1 MNEGINNRQKKKISL
16 MEIFIPLF
24 CLINQYEIAGL
35 HLGLICV
42 IAVVAIY
49 FIKYREFYLYKP
61 LFIFFL
67 FMIVHDFFRMFITG
81 FNTGLW
87 VERVLYLL
95 ILSCIYKK
103 VDEEN
108 LFRVWKII
116 GIIVMAGIFYQSFQV
131 YILGQSVSTINIFPF
146 LQSNSE
152 NYLLGYDRPHS
163 FFLEPAAYC
172 TWILP
177 LLCMCMKRKK
187 HIWMVFIS
195 ISILLSTSSTGIL
208 MTGVIWLFYAFVSAR
223 SEGKYF
229 NSLMIV
235 GVLIIGIGAFSNL
248 SIFSMALNKLTNI
261 SVTNTSNSVRLV
273 LGFQLFWAAPLIY
286 KVLGIPYMNV
296 ENYMRSGEVALSKY
310 KLSLNLSDLGFVNAI
325 GNCMLIY
332 GVFGLLL
339 YLKLFWNIWKESDL
353 YSKCY
358 VLTCIISIFGQSVFW
373 NSLFVTQ
380 FAVMLCSVERTS
392 FIRVTLGQGV
402 TSNSYE

>member
-1 MNEGINNRQKKKISL
+1 MNERINKKRKKKISL
-16 MEIFIPLF
+16 MESFIPLF
-24 CLINQYEIAGL
+24 CLINQYEIAGF

-42 IAVVAIY
+42 ITVVIIY
-49 FIKYREFYLYKP
+49 SIKYKEFYLYKP

-67 FMIVHDFFRMFITG
+67 FMIVHDFFRVFITG
-81 FNTGLW
+81 FSTGLW

-108 LFRVWKII
+108 LFRVWKNI

-223 SEGKYF
+223 SEGKYI

-296 ENYMRSGEVALSKY
+296 ENYMRSGEVVLSKY
-310 KLSLNLSDLGFVNAI
+310 KLSLNVSYLGFVNAI

-332 GVFGLLL
+332 GVFGWLL
-339 YLKLFWNIWKESDL
+339 YLKLFWNIWKESNL

-358 VLTCIISIFGQSVFW
+358 VLICIISIFGQSVFW

>member
-1 MNEGINNRQKKKISL
+1 MNEGINNRRKKKISL

-177 LLCMCMKRKK
+177 FLCMCMKRKE

-248 SIFSMALNKLTNI
+248 SIFSTALNKLTNI

-310 KLSLNLSDLGFVNAI
+310 KLSLNLSYLGFVNAI

>member
-1 MNEGINNRQKKKISL
+1 MNEGINNRRKKKISL

-42 IAVVAIY
+42 IAVVALY
-49 FIKYREFYLYKP
+49 FLKYREFYLYKP

-67 FMIVHDFFRMFITG
+67 FMIVHDFFRMSITG
-81 FNTGLW
+81 FNTGIW

-95 ILSCIYKK
+95 ILSSIYKK

-116 GIIVMAGIFYQSFQV
+116 GIIVIAGIFYQSFQV

-146 LQSNSE
+146 LHSNSE

-208 MTGVIWLFYAFVSAR
+208 MTGVIWLFYAFVSAG
-223 SEGKYF
+223 SDGKYF

-248 SIFSMALNKLTNI
+248 SIFSTAFNKLTNI

-273 LGFQLFWAAPLIY
+273 LGFQLFWATPLIY

-296 ENYMRSGEVALSKY
+296 ENYMRSGKVVLSKY
-310 KLSLNLSDLGFVNAI
+310 KLSLNLSYLGFVNAV

-339 YLKLFWNIWKESDL
+339 YLKLYLNIWKESDL

-380 FAVMLCSVERTS
+380 FAVMLCSVERAS
-392 FIRVTLGQGV
+392 FIRVTLRQGV

>member
-1 MNEGINNRQKKKISL
+1 
-16 MEIFIPLF
+16 
-24 CLINQYEIAGL
+24 
-35 HLGLICV
+35 
-42 IAVVAIY
+42 
-49 FIKYREFYLYKP
+49 
-61 LFIFFL
+61 
-67 FMIVHDFFRMFITG
+67 
-81 FNTGLW
+81 
-87 VERVLYLL
+87 
-95 ILSCIYKK
+95 
-103 VDEEN
+103 
-108 LFRVWKII
+108 
-116 GIIVMAGIFYQSFQV
+116 
-131 YILGQSVSTINIFPF
+131 
-146 LQSNSE
+146 
-152 NYLLGYDRPHS
+152 
-163 FFLEPAAYC
+163 
-172 TWILP
+172 
-177 LLCMCMKRKK
+177 
-187 HIWMVFIS
+187 MVFIS

-208 MTGVIWLFYAFVSAR
+208 MTGVIWLFYLFVSAR

-310 KLSLNLSDLGFVNAI
+310 KLSLNLSYLGFVNAI

-380 FAVMLCSVERTS
+380 FAVMLCSVERSS